1 MAKWLWKPKCSLRL
15 SRIKNNMISHLA
27 HVSEGATLGE
37 AVVVEPFSTIY
48 EDVVIGARTRIHP
61 NVTLYPGTRI
71 GEDCEIFPGAV
82 IGVIPQDLKFE
93 GEYTTV
99 EIGNN
104 TKIRECV
111 TIHRGTKDKWKT
123 SVGDNCLLMTYVH
136 VAHDCQIGN
145 NVILASYV
153 GLSGHVIIDDYAIL
167 EGKVAAQQFAHIGA
181 HTFIGGASLIRKDI
195 PPFIKAAREPLTFAG
210 VNSVGLRRRGYS
222 DQEVREIEDIY
233 RLLYVQNNNISKGL
247 EVIRETMPDTPI
259 RKLILDFVET
269 SDKGIIRGMI

>member
-1 MAKWLWKPKCSLRL
+1 
-15 SRIKNNMISHLA
+15 MISKLA
-27 HVSEGATLGE
+27 SVSTEASIGE
-37 AVVVEPFSTIY
+37 NVIVEPFSTIY
-48 EDVVIGARTRIHP
+48 EDVVIGARTKIHP
-61 NVTLYPGTRI
+61 NVSIYPGTRI

-104 TKIRECV
+104 TIIRECV

-123 SVGDNCLLMTYVH
+123 SIGNNCLLMTYVH

-153 GLSGHVIIDDYAIL
+153 GLSGHVVIDDFAIL
-167 EGKVAAQQFAHIGA
+167 EGTVVAQQFVHIGS
-181 HTFIGGASLIRKDI
+181 HTFIGGASLVRKDI
-195 PPFIKAAREPLTFAG
+195 PPFIKAAREPLTFIG
-210 VNSVGLRRRGYS
+210 VNAVGLRRRGYT
-222 DQEVREIEDIY
+222 DEQVKEIEDIY
-233 RLLYVQNNNISKGL
+233 RMLYIQNNNISKGI
-247 EVIRETMPDTPI
+247 EAIKENMADTAI
-259 RKLILDFVET
+259 RKLILDFVEG

>member
-1 MAKWLWKPKCSLRL
+1 
-15 SRIKNNMISHLA
+15 MISKLA
-27 HVSEGATLGE
+27 YVSAEATIGEG
-37 AVVVEPFSTIY
+37 VVIEPFSTIY
-48 EDVVIGARTRIHP
+48 GDVVIGDRTKIHP

-71 GEDCEIFPGAV
+71 GTDCEIFPGAV

-104 TKIRECV
+104 TRIRECV

-123 SVGDNCLLMTYVH
+123 SIGDNCLLMTYVH
-136 VAHDCQIGN
+136 IAHDCQIGN
-145 NVILASYV
+145 NVILASYT
-153 GLSGHVIIDDYAIL
+153 GLSGHVQIDDFAIL

-181 HTFIGGASLIRKDI
+181 HAFIGGASLIRKDV

-222 DQEVREIEDIY
+222 DEQVREIEDIY
-233 RLLYVQNNNISKGL
+233 RILYVQNNNISKGL
-247 EVIRETMPDTPI
+247 EAVREQMPDSPLRQMI
-259 RKLILDFVET
+259 IDFVET

>member
-1 MAKWLWKPKCSLRL
+1 
-15 SRIKNNMISHLA
+15 MISKLA
-27 HVSEGATLGE
+27 QVSSGARIESG
-37 AVVVEPFSTIY
+37 VVVEPFSTIY
-48 EDVVIGARTRIHP
+48 EDVTIGKGCKIHP
-61 NVTLYPGTRI
+61 NVTIYPGTRI
-71 GEDCEIFPGAV
+71 GENCEIFPGAV
-82 IGVIPQDLKFE
+82 IGVIPQDLKFD

-123 SVGDNCLLMTYVH
+123 SIGANCLLMTYVH
-136 VAHDCQIGN
+136 IAHDCLIGD

-181 HTFIGGASLIRKDI
+181 HTFVGGASLIRKDI

-222 DQEVREIEDIY
+222 DNQVREIEDIY
-233 RLLYVQNNNISKGL
+233 RILYVHNNNISKGI
-247 EVIRETMPDTPI
+247 EAIRDQVGQSSIRDVI
-259 RKLILDFVET
+259 LNFVEG
-269 SDKGIIRGMI
+269 SERGIIRGML